1 MNKIQPRN
9 LPAKRLERL
18 VVGNPV
24 TTRIEDG
31 VANCFPGLEYDHRN
45 LDRRFFPG
53 LVFSFVDGNSDEAVT
68 ANRLGIRL
76 VDVDTGDPALSPA
89 DDDANVPDHER
100 KLAAPLA
107 SLLSTNR
114 TRLQSGEWY
123 VAAITQRGTTIA
135 LIDPTAADPTFLS
148 GGTAWRIVRMLAA
161 DEVTLVLE
169 QRPPVAAANSAAPP
183 AVAKPESVTLPGWR
197 RRFIDTATGLLS
209 AAYAPGE
216 LGQSLCSPWM
226 HDFRDCA
233 CNYWASNHPD
243 IVAPAVPLG
252 ERTLGGEDI
261 GNELLANVRVDWLR
275 SDRFASGTVQGAI
288 DGGREAQIDH
298 YEINARW
305 QDLDFVL
312 GGRESSGF
320 FRPNAAADV
329 KPFDTPL
336 DLAKHLVY
344 AASLEHVLALEYL
357 YARYSVKAPA
367 ELTSAPPGLLDFA
380 EYARHELLAIAVGEM
395 RHLRWANELLWTLQK
410 SKLLPDGV
418 ALPALGVAMDIPFGD
433 VPKGTPASAP
443 AALRN
448 LDPSSLGAFV
458 KGERPSGALDG
469 LYSRVV
475 ATLRKPGTS
484 YPPGMLELTEQ
495 IVADGVN
502 HFLTFEQ
509 LEALGAPYANAAAP
523 PAYSRNLVTAE
534 RTDGRVAPALAAYAA
549 IVADLHAGYRNGDVE
564 DRQFIPA
571 ARDKMNELDA
581 LADELGAQGIGIPFF
596 VYRKAP

>member
-53 LVFSFVDGNSDEAVT
+53 LIFSFIDGDSRTRERIGMRLDSVDQS
-68 ANRLGIRL
+68 
-76 VDVDTGDPALSPA
+76 DPALSPA
-89 DDDANVPDHER
+89 DGDARVPAYER
-100 KLAAPLA
+100 RLATTLSNALDAA
-107 SLLSTNR
+107 S
-114 TRLQSGEWY
+114 TRLQTGDWY
-123 VAAITQRGTTIA
+123 VTKITQRGNTIG
-135 LIDPTAADPTFLS
+135 LHDPGARTHLAGSTV
-148 GGTAWRIVRMLAA
+148 WRMVRMLAA

-169 QRPPVAAANSAAPP
+169 RRRPAARTRPT
-183 AVAKPESVTLPGWR
+183 VTLRGWR
-197 RRFIDTATGLLS
+197 RRFIDTTTGVLS
-209 AAYAPGE
+209 DAYAPGE

-243 IVAPAVPLG
+243 IVLPAVQLG
-252 ERTLGGEDI
+252 EQML
-261 GNELLANVRVDWLR
+261 GNEDLGNALLAGVRVDWLR
-275 SDRFASGTVQGAI
+275 ADRYASGDVQAPGTVDA
-288 DGGREAQIDH
+288 GRAAQIDH
-298 YEINARW
+298 YEINRRW

-320 FRPNAAADV
+320 FRPNEAADV
-329 KPFDTPL
+329 KPFGSPL
-336 DLAKHLVY
+336 ELANHLVY

-357 YARYSVKAPA
+357 YARYSIKAPN
-367 ELTSAPPGLLDFA
+367 ELTGVPPGLLDFA
-380 EYARHELLAIAVGEM
+380 EYARHELLGIAVGEM

-410 SKLLPDGV
+410 AKLVDGV
-418 ALPALGVAMDIPFGD
+418 DLPALGVATEIPFGT
-433 VPKGTPASAP
+433 VPLGQPASVP

-448 LDPSSLGAFV
+448 LDASALDIYI

-475 ATLRKPGTS
+475 ATLRQPGTN
-484 YPPGMLELTEQ
+484 YPHGMVELTEQ
-495 IVADGVN
+495 IVTDGVN
-502 HFLTFEQ
+502 HFVTFEQ
-509 LEALGAPYANAAAP
+509 LKSLGAPYEAAAGRP
-523 PAYSRNLVTAE
+523 RYSRNLTTAAP
-534 RTDGRVAPALAAYAA
+534 TDRRVAPALAAYAA
-549 IVADLHAGYRNGDVE
+549 ILADLKLGYRGGDVE
-564 DRQFIPA
+564 DRRFIPP

-581 LADELGAQGIGIPFF
+581 RADQLGANGIGIPFF
-596 VYRKAP
+596 VPQAAP